1 MDQRIDTYRQRFKN
15 KIALI
20 TGASSGIG
28 AATAVRLASEGASVV
43 LFARRENLLKECM
56 KNIADK
62 GGSVSY
68 FVGDVTNEEDVTGC
82 IQHSLDRYGSIDILV
97 NNAGTEL
104 VRPFAMTSCKEWN
117 QLVDVN
123 LGGVIRFTQGV
134 QRYMSRS
141 SKGGAIVNVCSIC
154 GLVGVAGFTIY
165 SMAKGGLIALTRS
178 LALEFAPRKIRVNAI
193 AAGMVETDMTQRI
206 FANLGS
212 QQMERIRQM
221 HPLGFGT
228 PEDVAS
234 GIAYLASDE
243 ARWITGTV
251 LVIDGGYTAS

>member
-1 MDQRIDTYRQRFKN
+1 MEQRIDTYRQRFKN
-15 KIALI
+15 KVALI

-43 LFARRENLLKECM
+43 LFARRENLLKECT

-62 GGSVSY
+62 GGSASY
-68 FVGDVTNEEDVTGC
+68 FAGDVTDEDDVAGC
-82 IQHSLDRYGSIDILV
+82 IQDTLDRYGSIDILV

-104 VRPFAMTSCKEWN
+104 IRPFAMTSCKEWN

-134 QRYMSRS
+134 QRS
-141 SKGGAIVNVCSIC
+141 SKCGAVVNVCSIC

-178 LALEFAPRKIRVNAI
+178 LALELAPRKIRVNAV